1 MGRSEYYFS
10 NVEERAESNM
20 ELIKSGKVRDHKLGN
35 SASRH
40 TGEIEEKECSL
51 YCDFLRTK
59 NCDFV
64 FALRGNE
71 NNE

>member
-1 MGRSEYYFS
+1 MSRSEYYS
-10 NVEERAESNM
+10 ENVMERAKRNM
-20 ELIKSGKVRDHKLGN
+20 ALIRSGKVRNHKLGN
-35 SASRH
+35 SASIH

-59 NCDFV
+59 NCDFI
-64 FALRGNE
+64 FGLRGSD